1 MQRILMA
8 LSVAGI
14 VSSCLMAAE
23 VPGTPE
29 VSRNEQGV
37 VTLSTATEGAVI
49 RYTIDGSDAGPKS
62 GPYLAPIALPSGG
75 VIKARAF
82 TADRK
87 MASDLLEVKVDAP
100 PNAPKLPSTLVP
112 CTQDRD
118 FPIYDWAVR
127 HAAVKQRTQERQPQL
142 VFIGDSITQMFGGE
156 PHDRP
161 QPGTAV
167 WNKFYGRRNV
177 GNLGY
182 GYDYLENT
190 LWRLQ
195 HGELD
200 GAKAKVV
207 VVHIGTNN
215 AHKNSVEDIV
225 GGIDG
230 ILKEIR
236 RSQPQATII
245 LMGIFPRGPKPDAIR
260 EKLASINKQLAT
272 LDGKDHVRFVDITA
286 KLLQPDGSITRE
298 MMGDYLHPSAVGYQ
312 IWAEAIEPIVSE
324 NLGDKPVK

>member
-1 MQRILMA
+1 MSRIL
-8 LSVAGI
+8 LGLCLVAGH
-14 VSSCLMAAE
+14 VSSLRAAE
-23 VPGTPE
+23 APAKPTA
-29 VSRNEQGV
+29 EQKEGI
-37 VTLSTATEGAVI
+37 VTLSCASEGVMI

-87 MASDLLEVKVDAP
+87 TGSELLELKVNPQSD
-100 PNAPKLPSTLVP
+100 APKLPSTLVP

-118 FPIYDWAVR
+118 FPTYDWAVR
-127 HAAVKQRTQERQPQL
+127 HAAVTKLIQERQPEL

-156 PHDRP
+156 PHDRG
-161 QPGTAV
+161 QPGTAI
-167 WNKFYGRRNV
+167 WDKHYGHRKV

-215 AHKNSVEDIV
+215 AHKNSAVDIV
-225 GGIDG
+225 AG
-230 ILKEIR
+230 ILAILHEIN
-236 RSQPQATII
+236 RSQPEAKII
-245 LMGIFPRGPKPDAIR
+245 LMGIFPRGPKPDATR
-260 EKLASINKQLAT
+260 EKLAAINKQLAG
-272 LDGKDHVRFVDITA
+272 LDGKENVHFVDITPQF
-286 KLLQPDGSITRE
+286 LTSEGLITRE
-298 MMGDYLHPSAVGYQ
+298 IMGDYLHPSAAGYK
-312 IWAEAIEPIVSE
+312 IWAEAIEPIIAE
-324 NLGDKPVK
+324 TLGDAPVK

>member
-1 MQRILMA
+1 MSRFIWGFCLVVGG
-8 LSVAGI
+8 SVSLFGAD
-14 VSSCLMAAE
+14 APATPTAE
-23 VPGTPE
+23 QKDG
-29 VSRNEQGV
+29 GV
-37 VTLSTATEGAVI
+37 VSLSCPTDGAVI

-87 MASDLLEVKVDAP
+87 IGSELLELKIEP
-100 PNAPKLPSTLVP
+100 QPNAPKLPSTLVP

-118 FPIYDWAVR
+118 FPVYDWAVR
-127 HAAVKQRTQERQPQL
+127 HAAVKKLTQERQPEL

-156 PHDRP
+156 PHDRG

-167 WNKFYGRRNV
+167 WDKHYGHRKV

-200 GAKAKVV
+200 GAKAKAV

-215 AHKNSVEDIV
+215 SHKNSAEDIV
-225 GGIDG
+225 AGIQA
-230 ILKEIR
+230 ILQEIR
-236 RSQPQATII
+236 RSQPQAKII
-245 LMGIFPRGPKPDAIR
+245 LMGIFPRGPKPDATR
-260 EKLASINKQLAT
+260 EKLAVINKQLAM
-272 LDGKDHVRFVDITA
+272 LDGKQNIKFVDITSG
-286 KLLQPDGSITRE
+286 LLQPDGSITRE
-298 MMGDYLHPSAVGYQ
+298 MMGDYLHPTAAGYKV
-312 IWAEAIEPIVSE
+312 WAEAIEPLLAEI
-324 NLGDKPVK
+324 LGDKPVK

>member
-1 MQRILMA
+1 MRRIVLC
-8 LSVAGI
+8 LLLC
-14 VSSCLMAAE
+14 SSTCLLAAE
-23 VPGTPE
+23 APATPKVE
-29 VSRNEQGV
+29 RNEQGV
-37 VTLSTATEGAVI
+37 ITLSTATEGAMI

-87 MASDLLEVKVDAP
+87 SGSELLEVKVDP
-100 PNAPKLPSTLVP
+100 QPNAPKLPSTLVP

-127 HAAVKQRTQERQPQL
+127 HTTVKKRTQERQPEL

-156 PHDRP
+156 PHDRS
-161 QPGTAV
+161 QPGTAI
-167 WNKFYGRRNV
+167 WDKYYGHRKV

-200 GAKAKVV
+200 GAKAKAV

-215 AHKNSVEDIV
+215 AHKNSVDEIV
-225 GGIDG
+225 AGIHA

-236 RSQPQATII
+236 RRQPQATIV
-245 LMGIFPRGPKPDAIR
+245 LMGIFPRGPKPDATR
-260 EKLASINKQLAT
+260 EKLAAINKQLAT
-272 LDGKDHVRFVDITA
+272 LDGKDNVRFLDITT
-286 KLLQPDGSITRE
+286 KFLQPDGTITRE
-298 MMGDYLHPSAVGYQ
+298 IMGDYLHPSAAGYQ
-312 IWAEAIEPIVSE
+312 IWAEAIEPVLTEI
-324 NLGDKPVK
+324 LGDKPVK

>member
-1 MQRILMA
+1 MHRFVL
-8 LSVAGI
+8 
-14 VSSCLMAAE
+14 CLLLCPSTCLLAAE
-23 VPGTPE
+23 APATPKVE
-29 VSRNEQGV
+29 RHEQGV
-37 VTLSTATEGAVI
+37 ITLSTTTEGAMI

-87 MASDLLEVKVDAP
+87 SGSELLEVKVDP
-100 PNAPKLPSTLVP
+100 QPNAPKLPSTLVP

-127 HAAVKQRTQERQPQL
+127 HAAVKKRTQERQPEL

-156 PHDRP
+156 PHDRS
-161 QPGTAV
+161 QPGTAI
-167 WNKFYGRRNV
+167 WDKHYGHRQV

-200 GAKAKVV
+200 GAKAKAV

-215 AHKNSVEDIV
+215 AHKNSVDEIV
-225 GGIDG
+225 AGIHA

-236 RSQPQATII
+236 RSQPPATIV
-245 LMGIFPRGPKPDAIR
+245 LMGIFPRGPKPDATR
-260 EKLASINKQLAT
+260 EKLAAINKQLTT
-272 LDGKDHVRFVDITA
+272 LDGKENVRFLDITT
-286 KLLQPDGSITRE
+286 KFLQPDGTITRE
-298 MMGDYLHPSAVGYQ
+298 IMGDYLHPSAAGYQ
-312 IWAEAIEPIVSE
+312 IWAEAIEPVLAEI
-324 NLGDKPVK
+324 LGDKPVK